1 MQENCSPDYADIQ
14 ALKKALEWELSLDS
28 RDLRSHAWYHGPIPR
43 QRAEEIVL
51 REGDFLVRDCVSQPG
66 NYVLTCRT
74 AKETTLHFVIN
85 KLIQQRDTVY
95 ERVQF
100 QFEDDAYDSVADLIT
115 YYVGSG
121 RSISAASGARIQT
134 PCNRTYPLSFYTN
147 KYGLPTSNGYEM
159 AVNGP
164 KDGNALGLPPR
175 LPAKNQNQRASVLT
189 GPEDKFKSLK
199 LHSSSLA
206 LASTKA
212 AKFNSLPRSSLDQP
226 FSLIPT
232 EPAPSP
238 PPKPRTMQR
247 DNSIEARVYRYHASG
262 SDSGNGSGDS
272 VHSSMAFDGVGA
284 AAPEINP
291 GRGVVIRN
299 PKYMAHSASSVTL
312 TNYSEYNPTQME
324 EYLASQTEELEMKS
338 CFDLENYET
347 LLLPV
352 SENKPLDN
360 NALYTFR
367 MMMFENAATII
378 AHHLTWADLRVVL
391 GMTFPTSAAAQ
402 PPPSY
407 ATVSESE
414 ATRKQTCN
422 PIAQMQTNLNVLELM
437 TLREGRQFRL
447 DLIERMQCMK
457 LLVAVTILTC
467 ASDEERAETLNKWIQ
482 VATEVKNAYGNLF
495 GFGAIVLG
503 INMPQIQN
511 LNATWHV
518 LRQKFTDN
526 AFLFEAKMRPMWKAM
541 NEANYQ
547 QAPNTTIPYL
557 MPYVLLRD
565 RGPEEILGLR
575 VADENEECSLWLAC
589 VQPWVTNLND
599 DGLGITMN
607 HLEAARGYI
616 NNLATFKQNA
626 QIFMKDSSIRHDE
639 LLEDA
644 FR

>member
-1 MQENCSPDYADIQ
+1 M
-14 ALKKALEWELSLDS
+14 
-28 RDLRSHAWYHGPIPR
+28 
-43 QRAEEIVL
+43 
-51 REGDFLVRDCVSQPG
+51 
-66 NYVLTCRT
+66 LTCRAT

-85 KLIQQRDTVY
+85 KLVQQRDTVY

-121 RSISAASGARIQT
+121 RAISAASGARIQT
-134 PCNRTYPLSFYTN
+134 PCNRTYPLTFYMT
-147 KYGLPTSNGYEM
+147 KYGVPTSHCYGPTLPMDNGV
-159 AVNGP
+159 AKN
-164 KDGNALGLPPR
+164 GNAIGLPPR
-175 LPAKNQNQRASVLT
+175 LPAKYQKTSLAAA
-189 GPEDKFKSLK
+189 EDKFKSLK
-199 LHSSSLA
+199 LHSSSLS
-206 LASTKA
+206 LASVKS

-226 FSLIPT
+226 FSLIATDPLV
-232 EPAPSP
+232 APSP

-247 DNSIEARVYRYHASG
+247 DNSIEARVYRYHTSG

-272 VHSSMAFDGVGA
+272 VHSSMAVEA
-284 AAPEINP
+284 AAAEVNP

-299 PKYMAHSASSVTL
+299 PKYLSHSASSVTL
-312 TNYSEYNPTQME
+312 TNYSEFDHAPME
-324 EYLASQTEELEMKS
+324 EYLESLCLQEITLHS
-338 CFDLENYET
+338 RFDLDNYET

-352 SENKPLDN
+352 SENKPLDG

-378 AHHLTWADLRVVL
+378 AHHLTRADLKVVL
-391 GMTFPTSAAAQ
+391 GMEFPGDATK
-402 PPPSY
+402 P
-407 ATVSESE
+407 ATVDEGN
-414 ATRKQTCN
+414 AA
-422 PIAQMQTNLNVLELM
+422 IAKLNSLEWM
-437 TLREGRQFRL
+437 TLREGGQFRV

-467 ASDEERAETLNKWIQ
+467 ASDDERAETLNKWIQ

-503 INMPQIQN
+503 VNMPQIQG
-511 LNATWHV
+511 LSATWHV
-518 LRQKFTDN
+518 LRQRFTDN

-547 QAPNTTIPYL
+547 PAPNTTIPYV
-557 MPYVLLRD
+557 MPYVLMRD
-565 RGPEEILGLR
+565 RGAEEWLGIKSGGEE
-575 VADENEECSLWLAC
+575 ENEECSLWLAC
-589 VQPWVTNLND
+589 VQPWVTSSND
-599 DGLGITMN
+599 DGLGITMG
-607 HLEAARGYI
+607 HLEATRGYI

-626 QIFMKDSSIRHDE
+626 HIFMKDSSIRHDE

>member
-1 MQENCSPDYADIQ
+1 M
-14 ALKKALEWELSLDS
+14 DS

-51 REGDFLVRDCVSQPG
+51 LDGDFLVRDCVSQPG
-66 NYVLTCRT
+66 NFVLTCRT
-74 AKETTLHFVIN
+74 TKGTTLHFVIN
-85 KLIQQRDTVY
+85 KLVQQRDTVY

-134 PCNRTYPLSFYTN
+134 PCNRTCPLSFYTT
-147 KYGLPTSNGYEM
+147 KYGAPVYHHQGMTAHSDNGSNCGTLR
-159 AVNGP
+159 
-164 KDGNALGLPPR
+164 DLPPR
-175 LPAKNQNQRASVLT
+175 LPAKHQKTALAGT
-189 GPEDKFKSLK
+189 EDKFKSLK
-199 LHSSSLA
+199 LHSSSMSLV
-206 LASTKA
+206 SPKA
-212 AKFNSLPRSSLDQP
+212 TKFNSLPRSSLDQP
-226 FSLIPT
+226 FSLAPM
-232 EPAPSP
+232 EPSPSP
-238 PPKPRTMQR
+238 PPKPRTIQR
-247 DNSIEARVYRYHASG
+247 DGSLEARVYRYHASG

-272 VHSSMAFDGVGA
+272 VHSSIAIEA
-284 AAPEINP
+284 AAAGTGPEANP

-299 PKYMAHSASSVTL
+299 PKYLTHSVSSVTL
-312 TNYSEYNPTQME
+312 TNYSECDSTQME
-324 EYLASQTEELEMKS
+324 EFLANLELTEVSQKS
-338 CFDLENYET
+338 RFDLDNYET
-347 LLLPV
+347 MLLPV

-378 AHHLTWADLRVVL
+378 AHHLTRADLKVVL
-391 GMTFPTSAAAQ
+391 GLEYHPAAAAGANYVIEALALE
-402 PPPSY
+402 PPEDNN
-407 ATVSESE
+407 A
-414 ATRKQTCN
+414 
-422 PIAQMQTNLNVLELM
+422 IARMQASLNDLELM
-437 TLREGRQFRL
+437 TLREGGQFRV

-495 GFGAIVLG
+495 GFSAIVLG
-503 INMPQIQN
+503 INMQQIQS

-547 QAPNTTIPYL
+547 PAPNTTIPYII
-557 MPYVLLRD
+557 PYVLLRD
-565 RGPEEILGLR
+565 RGPEAILDQINGQC
-575 VADENEECSLWLAC
+575 ANEEADDCSLWRAC
-589 VQPWVTNLND
+589 VQPWVTSSND

-616 NNLATFKQNA
+616 NNWATFKQNA